1 MSESIITDYSITV
14 FLKLV
19 SYDQLK
25 SVIALKRQRKMLA
38 QQHVTSFFNFI
49 QQRNDLNHTSQLE

>member
-38 QQHVTSFFNFI
+38 
-49 QQRNDLNHTSQLE
+49 